1 MPGPDLHT
9 LTHRPSFVG
18 EVGQRSELCLAA
30 QPSWKCSSSN
40 PASGLDQKKPTC
52 FYFLVQELINQLV
65 ASIRDLPFFEDFAL
79 PQLRGLARGLRFQ
92 NAKNGEAL
100 PRPLHLPPTV
110 EPEPPSLVVLWA
122 GKAGKYRRVSAAGEE
137 IIAAQIDLLAV
148 EQGAKKTQKT
158 GTLVSP
164 SPGEKTE
171 KKDGMLHDLVPD
183 LLDDEVKPDKEDG
196 KIYLKRYGDL
206 QKGFV
211 LGQRDIV
218 DPGGPAMHEPTVR
231 CEGRCKILRLTRRD
245 YLHCLK
251 EMQVEKHRIVHA
263 LRNIPP
269 SRPGEPHHRSEEQLS
284 LLAKLVRN
292 TPELK
297 NFERPTLMQVLG
309 AATYVNAGKGHVLF
323 KQGEIGDQFYAI
335 IESRKDK
342 GQVIFTV
349 EGRTGPAVL
358 RRSQRV
364 STFPHSEVKPSL
376 QPHWLLFVLS
386 AFSRESKPARMARAF
401 HGFLAALLRQA
412 AQEAVPGDLLG
423 DDECLE
429 SSTCALNALQ
439 MRGKAMEA
447 EERQMP
453 WMMMPPPARW
463 GMPRYHPSPV
473 MPLYMRPEPMGPMP
487 YYSPESYMH
496 PQPATYM
503 HPQPMEPADMQP
515 AQPEEEHPKMV
526 KRQVKYLPLSP
537 VGWGMI
543 ADDEGMQI
551 RQLTS
556 DLKGCEGECTN
567 DPQCHSFVFCM
578 NGGCYLKTA
587 QFRTGQEPVHY
598 SGFCSTY
605 WTPAVDT
612 SQPSVRPTLPPVQ
625 HVEVKQCGKDEVP
638 EPSGSCVASTQ
649 PELMTF
655 YQYSAQKKQN
665 VDDRVWEN
673 VNFANIGGVMFYLHN
688 EVVDKAGEMRNA
700 EGDRTPKF
708 NIDRILRF
716 KVTMKNPDA
725 LWKKYRSQF
734 GQFIQFDYGQATF
747 GMPDHVEKCNA
758 IWETIGY
765 EVGCQPNPVG
775 ISGYDG
781 GYWTSWPG
789 RCPSMPFS
797 DSCLE

>member
-1 MPGPDLHT
+1 MLSASADVDIVFAPCCPPSPDNEYAERESVLS
-9 LTHRPSFVG
+9 R
-18 EVGQRSELCLAA
+18 EVTTA
-30 QPSWKCSSSN
+30 
-40 PASGLDQKKPTC
+40 
-52 FYFLVQELINQLV
+52 
-65 ASIRDLPFFEDFAL
+65 
-79 PQLRGLARGLRFQ
+79 QLRAPAQRAKTTRGVQ
-92 NAKNGEAL
+92 NLEQTELQAA
-100 PRPLHLPPTV
+100 P
-110 EPEPPSLVVLWA
+110 A
-122 GKAGKYRRVSAAGEE
+122 QGKYRRVSAGGDDL
-137 IIAAQIDLLAV
+137 IAAQRIDLLAV
-148 EQGAKKTQKT
+148 EQGARKTQKT

-164 SPGEKTE
+164 SPGEKAE

-309 AATYVNAGKGHVLF
+309 AATYVNAGKGHVLC

-335 IESRKDK
+335 IA
-342 GQVIFTV
+342 T
-349 EGRTGPAVL
+349 
-358 RRSQRV
+358 
-364 STFPHSEVKPSL
+364 
-376 QPHWLLFVLS
+376 
-386 AFSRESKPARMARAF
+386 
-401 HGFLAALLRQA
+401 
-412 AQEAVPGDLLG
+412 QEAVPGDLLG

-429 SSTCALNALQ
+429 SSTCALNVLQ
-439 MRGKAMEA
+439 MRGKAMEDV
-447 EERQMP
+447 EEGRQMP
-453 WMMMPPPARW
+453 WMMMPPHARW
-463 GMPRYHPSPV
+463 RMREYHPPPV
-473 MPLYMRPEPMGPMP
+473 MPPYMRPEPMGPMP

-496 PQPATYM
+496 PQPGTYM
-503 HPQPMEPADMQP
+503 HPQPVEPTDMQP
-515 AQPEEEHPKMV
+515 AQPAEEHPKMV
-526 KRQVKYLPLSP
+526 TRQVKYLPLSA

-551 RQLTS
+551 RELTS
-556 DLKGCEGECTN
+556 NLKGCEGECTN

-587 QFRTGQEPVHY
+587 QFHTGQEPVHY

-625 HVEVKQCGKDEVP
+625 HVEVKQCAKGQVP
-638 EPSGSCVASTQ
+638 EPSGSCVASTA

-747 GMPDHVEKCNA
+747 GMPNHVEKCNE

-765 EVGCQPNPVG
+765 EVGCQPNPTG

-797 DSCLE
+797 DKAPQGGYAKTAECMERQPGGSCGRPDGGATCTWHIEPAGFILLDDLVGQNLKELYKKGGTQYDKTTDAGQGTSFWNGKKDTAKCKERQDKLLNLFAEKYRDQPAALTDPRCDFWR